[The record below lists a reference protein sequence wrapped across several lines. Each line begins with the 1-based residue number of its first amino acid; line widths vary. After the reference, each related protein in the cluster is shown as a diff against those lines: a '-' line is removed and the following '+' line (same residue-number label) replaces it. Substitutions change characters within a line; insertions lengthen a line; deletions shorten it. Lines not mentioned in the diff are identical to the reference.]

1 MWFGLAFLL
10 VTVVAAVTTVVAL
23 TRHPEW
29 VRSSRGSMDR
39 PHPWRLWVV
48 AVALGVVSLVL
59 LGPSIW
65 TRAGGLA
72 IAQGGSALVAFAIFV
87 YLAHRGPA
95 RSTTAAGS
103 TPAHPE
109 L

>member
-1 MWFGLAFLL
+1 M
-10 VTVVAAVTTVVAL
+10 TTVVAL